1 PHKDSTPQKDRH
13 MNTRLASVFLT
24 AAMTAAAPVV
34 ADDIKDA
41 LQEALQAY
49 EHGDM
54 ALAKEHLGYAT
65 QLLNQRGAD
74 HLAQV
79 LPPPLSGW
87 EGDEAETSAGTTA
100 FFGGGVQA
108 SRTYRK
114 NDQQVQVEIIGD
126 SPLMSQMM
134 MVMANPALA
143 GSMGKMIKVG
153 KQRGILDSSGKIMV
167 IINNRFMVSVDG
179 DAEATDKLAYA
190 EAIDFNALQAL

>member
-1 PHKDSTPQKDRH
+1 
-13 MNTRLASVFLT
+13 
-24 AAMTAAAPVV
+24 
-34 ADDIKDA
+34 
-41 LQEALQAY
+41 
-49 EHGDM
+49 
-54 ALAKEHLGYAT
+54 
-65 QLLNQRGAD
+65 
-74 HLAQV
+74 
-79 LPPPLSGW
+79 
-87 EGDEAETSAGTTA
+87 
-100 FFGGGVQA
+100 
-108 SRTYRK
+108 
-114 NDQQVQVEIIGD
+114 VEIIGD